1 MSIVR
6 VTTVQLPALI
16 HGRSFADRQRRNR
29 RTLLA
34 ALKQAGERGS
44 DLVLFGEY
52 ANLCHRTQS
61 DNLPEYV
68 PDPVPGALTRAA
80 GRYAKQ
86 FSMYVALPVF
96 GVYRNV
102 LSSYVVLI
110 GRAGEIV
117 GCYQKTHPTVDEQRK
132 GIVKGEDIAVYRC
145 DFGTIG
151 FMTCMDIEYP
161 EVAQV
166 LMLRGADLILFPH
179 VQGSWGEVDWEIRY
193 RARAVDTG
201 LYLVS
206 SCYGFEEGEWK
217 PGRMIGRSGFVGRDG
232 LITGDLGRQIGQL
245 TADLD
250 LSRKRITHFF
260 FDYCYDRTLA
270 VRASRRPELYHDLVL
285 ERHTQEA
292 LTRLRTEKKVQP
304 AHTG

>member
-6 VTTVQLPALI
+6 VTTVQLPALVR
-16 HGRSFADRQRRNR
+16 GSSFADKQRRNR

-34 ALKQAGERGS
+34 ALNTAGERGS

-52 ANLCHRTQS
+52 ANLYHRTTS
-61 DNLPEYV
+61 NNLREYR
-68 PDPVPGALTRAA
+68 PDRVPGPLTRAVSA
-80 GRYAKQ
+80 YAKK

-102 LSSYVVLI
+102 LSSFVVLI
-110 GRAGEIV
+110 DRDGEIM
-117 GCYQKTHPTVDEQRK
+117 GCYQKTHPTIDEQRK
-132 GIVKGEDIAVYRC
+132 GIRKGEDITVYHC

-151 FMTCMDIEYP
+151 MMTCMDIEYP

-166 LMLRGADLILFPH
+166 LMLRGADLLLFPH

-206 SCYGFEEGEWK
+206 ACYGYEQGQWT
-217 PGRMIGRSGFVGRDG
+217 PGKMIGRSGFVGRDG
-232 LITGDLGRQIGQL
+232 FITGDLGREIGQL

-250 LSRKRITHFF
+250 LAKKRITHFF
-260 FDYCYDRTLA
+260 FDHSYDRTLA

-292 LTRLRTEKKVQP
+292 LAELKKKKKVPP
-304 AHTG
+304 AKIG